1 MRRRYAHDVW
11 NGKNVGWLTCH
22 GFFLFL
28 DCVLFLLHC
37 EKGDF
42 SILMKYIFLIL

>member
-1 MRRRYAHDVW
+1 MHMMF
-11 NGKNVGWLTCH
+11 GMEKMWLACH

-28 DCVLFLLHC
+28 DFVLFLLHR